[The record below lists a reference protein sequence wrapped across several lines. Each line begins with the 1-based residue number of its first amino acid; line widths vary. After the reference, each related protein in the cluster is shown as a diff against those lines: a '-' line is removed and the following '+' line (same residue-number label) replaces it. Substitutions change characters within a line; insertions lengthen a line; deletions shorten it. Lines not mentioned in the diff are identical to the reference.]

1 MVDIWSSGTY
11 KPALELILSALST
24 SKATWVFTG
33 SLGMALQGIEVP
45 VHDIDIQTTVRGA
58 YALEQYL
65 KTWMLYPVYH
75 RRSDQ
80 FRSHFGSGRVADVDF
95 EIMGDMR
102 IRLADGT
109 WRERIDLKQH
119 RRWISWQRWQVPV
132 LSIDYEIEAYAA
144 MGRMKKVAILKDWLN
159 KL

>member
-1 MVDIWSSGTY
+1 MVDIWSSGAY
-11 KPALELILSALST
+11 KPVLEIILSALST

-33 SLGMALQGIEVP
+33 SLGMALQGVP
-45 VHDIDIQTTVRGA
+45 VQVHDIDIQTTVRGA

-65 KTWMLYPVYH
+65 KAWILCPVYH

-80 FRSHFGSGRVADVDF
+80 FRSYFGSGRVAGVDF

-119 RRWISWQRWQVPV
+119 RRWISWQGWQVPV
-132 LSIDYEIEAYAA
+132 LSIDYEIEAYSAL
-144 MGRMKKVAILKDWLN
+144 GRMEKVAILKDWLN